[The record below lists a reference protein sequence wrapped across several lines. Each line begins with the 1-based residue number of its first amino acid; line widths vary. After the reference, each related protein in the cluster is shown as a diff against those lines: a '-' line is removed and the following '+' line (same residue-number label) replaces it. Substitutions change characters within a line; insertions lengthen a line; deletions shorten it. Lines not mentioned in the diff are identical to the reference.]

1 MDANN
6 KYLSNDKDL
15 ISNLPEE
22 SSVTEPTISSK
33 PNEQQLPNFIIN
45 NDKILGE
52 ALGNQFAN
60 TMAEDGFHPVLIFGA
75 PASGKTTF
83 LLSLIRYMFVGQNCD
98 SQIRLC
104 LEPFPNESTGVKV
117 EHKDLDRERWTA
129 VKKYANDL
137 FNKHATDFLQSN
149 QIAPRT
155 EVKFPFFIP
164 IEITPKKEGLKPL
177 KIAFLEGEGEWYR
190 LNTDGES
197 TSPHKTFRHEILA
210 FLERYPHPITSIFVA
225 PFAIDGYESNQD
237 GESSRSA
244 PKVKERDF
252 ALYGIIDQFEKARTN
267 QIGSDNYLY
276 LLTKWDIRCGSISHP
291 EFIYKDFSVV
301 KNEIN
306 SKFPMSLNRF
316 NNIREGEPVK
326 IKGKIVVNSKKTVSA
341 YCAGILR
348 YAVLSLPEESTRSVD
363 HYSRKLWNYLYL
375 NATNQNLYSEFA
387 PMKVGFFERIINWI
401 KK

>member
-1 MDANN
+1 MNSNN
-6 KYLSNDKDL
+6 KFISKDKDSIADVKEDIKVDAL
-15 ISNLPEE
+15 NP
-22 SSVTEPTISSK
+22 VTQAEVQSPVNIALA
-33 PNEQQLPNFIIN
+33 NER
-45 NDKILGE
+45 ILGE
-52 ALGNQFAN
+52 ALGHQFAN
-60 TMAEDGFHPVLIFGA
+60 TMTEEGFHPVLIFGA

-104 LEPFPNESTGVKV
+104 LEPFPNESTGIKG
-117 EHKDLDRERWTA
+117 EHKELDKDRWIA

-155 EVKFPFFIP
+155 EVKYPFFIP

-177 KIAFLEGEGEWYR
+177 RIAFLEGEGEWYR
-190 LNTDGES
+190 LNTEGES
-197 TSPHKTFRHEILA
+197 PSPHKTFRHEILA
-210 FLERYPHPITSIFVA
+210 FLETFGKPITSIFVA
-225 PFAIDGYESNQD
+225 PYAIDGYESNQD

-291 EFIYKDFSVV
+291 EFIYNDYSVV
-301 KNEIN
+301 KNEIS

-316 NNIREGEPVK
+316 NNIREVEPEKVN
-326 IKGKIVVNSKKTVSA
+326 GKIVKQSKKTVSA
-341 YCAGILR
+341 YCAGILK
-348 YAVLSLPEESTRSVD
+348 YSVLSLPEDSARSVD

-375 NATNQNLYSEFA
+375 NATSQYLYSEFK
-387 PMKVGFFERIINWI
+387 PNKIGFFDKVVRWI

>member
-1 MDANN
+1 MNTNN
-6 KYLSNDKDL
+6 KYLTKEQELKSEAIDGLNTSDT
-15 ISNLPEE
+15 NLREP
-22 SSVTEPTISSK
+22 SV
-33 PNEQQLPNFIIN
+33 EQTVPNFIIN
-45 NDKILGE
+45 DDKILGE
-52 ALGNQFAN
+52 ALGNQYAN
-60 TMAEDGFHPVLIFGA
+60 SMAEDGFHPVLIFGA

-98 SQIRLC
+98 AQIRLC
-104 LEPFPNESTGVKV
+104 LEPFPNESTGIKA
-117 EHKDLDRERWTA
+117 EHKDLDRDRWSA

-137 FNKHATDFLQSN
+137 FNKNATDFLQSN

-164 IEITPKKEGLKPL
+164 IEITPKKENLKPL

-210 FLERYPHPITSIFVA
+210 FLERYPYPITAIFVA

-252 ALYGIIDQFEKARTN
+252 ALYGIIDQFEKARIN
-267 QIGSDNYLY
+267 QIGADNYLY
-276 LLTKWDIRCGSISHP
+276 LLTKWDIRCGSVSHP
-291 EFIYKDFSVV
+291 EFIYTDYNVV
-301 KNEIN
+301 KTEIN

-316 NNIREGEPVK
+316 NNIREGEPVRV
-326 IKGKIVVNSKKTVSA
+326 KGKMIGNSKKTVSA

-348 YAVLSLPEESTRSVD
+348 YAVLSLPEESSRAVD
-363 HYSRKLWNYLYL
+363 HYSRKIWNYLYL
-375 NATNQNLYSEFA
+375 NATNKYLYSEFE
-387 PMKVGFFERIINWI
+387 PKKIGIIEAIIGWI

>member
-1 MDANN
+1 MNTNN
-6 KYLSNDKDL
+6 KYLTKEQELKSEAIDGLNASDP
-15 ISNLPEE
+15 NLREP
-22 SSVTEPTISSK
+22 SV
-33 PNEQQLPNFIIN
+33 EQNVPNFIIN
-45 NDKILGE
+45 DDKILGE
-52 ALGNQFAN
+52 ALGNQYAN
-60 TMAEDGFHPVLIFGA
+60 SMAEDGFHPVLIFGA

-98 SQIRLC
+98 AQIRLC
-104 LEPFPNESTGVKV
+104 LEPFPNESTGIKA
-117 EHKDLDRERWTA
+117 EHKDLDRDRWSA

-137 FNKHATDFLQSN
+137 FNKNATDFLQSN

-164 IEITPKKEGLKPL
+164 IEITPKKENLKPL

-210 FLERYPHPITSIFVA
+210 FLERYPYPITAIFVA

-252 ALYGIIDQFEKARTN
+252 ALYGIIDQFEKARIN
-267 QIGSDNYLY
+267 QIGADNYLY
-276 LLTKWDIRCGSISHP
+276 LLTKWDIRCGSVSHP
-291 EFIYKDFSVV
+291 EFIYTDYNVV
-301 KNEIN
+301 KTEIN

-316 NNIREGEPVK
+316 NNIREGEPVRV
-326 IKGKIVVNSKKTVSA
+326 KGKIIKNSKKTVSA

-348 YAVLSLPEESTRSVD
+348 YAVVSLPEESTRAVD
-363 HYSRKLWNYLYL
+363 HYSRKIWNYLYL
-375 NATNQNLYSEFA
+375 NATNKYLYSEFEPKKIGLIEA
-387 PMKVGFFERIINWI
+387 IIGWI

>member
-1 MDANN
+1 MNTNN
-6 KYLSNDKDL
+6 KYLTKEQELNNNVTDELNASDPTL
-15 ISNLPEE
+15 IPLSAE
-22 SSVTEPTISSK
+22 SSV
-33 PNEQQLPNFIIN
+33 PNFIIN
-45 NDKILGE
+45 DDKILGE
-52 ALGNQFAN
+52 ALGNQYAN
-60 TMAEDGFHPVLIFGA
+60 SMAEDGFHPVLIFGA

-98 SQIRLC
+98 AQIRLC
-104 LEPFPNESTGVKV
+104 LEPFPNESTGIKP
-117 EHKDLDRERWTA
+117 EHKELDRDRWSA

-137 FNKHATDFLQSN
+137 FNKNATDFLQSN

-164 IEITPKKEGLKPL
+164 IEITPKKEDLKPL

-210 FLERYPHPITSIFVA
+210 FLERYPYPITAIFVA

-252 ALYGIIDQFEKARTN
+252 ALYGIIDQFEKARIN
-267 QIGSDNYLY
+267 QIGADNYLY

-291 EFIYKDFSVV
+291 EFIYTDFNVV

-316 NNIREGEPVK
+316 NNIREGEPIRV
-326 IKGKIVVNSKKTVSA
+326 KGKVVNSRKKTVSA

-348 YAVLSLPEESTRSVD
+348 YAVLSLPEESTRAVD

-375 NATNQNLYSEFA
+375 NATNKHLYSEFE
-387 PMKVGFFERIINWI
+387 PKKIGLIETIIGWI

>member
-1 MDANN
+1 MNTNN
-6 KYLSNDKDL
+6 KYLTKEQELKTDAIDGLNASDP
-15 ISNLPEE
+15 NLG
-22 SSVTEPTISSK
+22 EPTV
-33 PNEQQLPNFIIN
+33 EQSVPNFIIN
-45 NDKILGE
+45 DDKILGE
-52 ALGNQFAN
+52 ALGNQYAN
-60 TMAEDGFHPVLIFGA
+60 SMAEDGFHPVLIFGA

-98 SQIRLC
+98 AQIRLC
-104 LEPFPNESTGVKV
+104 LEPFPNESTGIKA
-117 EHKDLDRERWTA
+117 EHKDLDRDRWSA

-137 FNKHATDFLQSN
+137 FNKNATDFLQSN

-164 IEITPKKEGLKPL
+164 IEITPKKENLKPL

-210 FLERYPHPITSIFVA
+210 FLERYPYPITAIFVA

-252 ALYGIIDQFEKARTN
+252 ALYGIIDQFEKARIN
-267 QIGSDNYLY
+267 QIGADNYLY
-276 LLTKWDIRCGSISHP
+276 LLTKWDIRCGSVSHP
-291 EFIYKDFSVV
+291 EFIYTDYNVV
-301 KNEIN
+301 KTEIN

-316 NNIREGEPVK
+316 NNIREGDPVRV
-326 IKGKIVVNSKKTVSA
+326 KGKIVKNIKKTVSA

-348 YAVLSLPEESTRSVD
+348 YAVLSLPEESTRAVD
-363 HYSRKLWNYLYL
+363 HYSRKIWNYLYL
-375 NATNQNLYSEFA
+375 NATNKYLYSEFEPKKIGLIEA
-387 PMKVGFFERIINWI
+387 IIGWI